1 MLDSKLLVIS
11 LFLCFGYSLQ
21 EGEGGARL
29 LVSKQI
35 LNKYIVEN
43 MDVVV
48 KYTLYNIGSSPAVN
62 VLLSDK
68 SFTSDRF
75 NVVGGKLN
83 VKINRLPPG
92 TNMTHTVVLRP
103 IRLGF
108 YNFTAAEVEYE
119 TGVENELPRISLS
132 SEPGEGYV
140 VSFRDYD
147 KKFSPHLLDWAA
159 FAVMTLPSLAIP
171 FFLWYSSKSKYG
183 YEPLS
188 KKELRQQR
196 EAQKKKSEEDKN

>member
-1 MLDSKLLVIS
+1 MVDWKTFVVLAFLFFGSS
-11 LFLCFGYSLQ
+11 LE
-21 EGEGGARL
+21 EGENGARL

-62 VLLSDK
+62 VILHDK
-68 SFTSDRF
+68 SFTDDRF
-75 NVVGGKLN
+75 KVVGGNLN
-83 VKINRLPPG
+83 VKIHRIPPG
-92 TNMTHTVVLRP
+92 TNMSHTVVLRP
-103 IRLGF
+103 IKLGF
-108 YNFTAAEVEYE
+108 YNFTAAEVEYS
-119 TGVENELPRISLS
+119 TGIEGERPQISLS

-159 FAVMTLPSLAIP
+159 FAIMTLPSLAIP
-171 FFLWYSSKSKYG
+171 FFLWWSSKSKYD
-183 YEPLS
+183 YESLS
-188 KKELRQQR
+188 KKNSRQQR
-196 EAQKKKSEEDKN
+196 EGQKKKSDDDKN

>member
-1 MLDSKLLVIS
+1 MSFKQSLVLAIM
-11 LFLCFGYSLQ
+11 FLCIQYSV
-21 EGEGGARL
+21 EESESGARL

-43 MDVVV
+43 MDLVV

-62 VLLSDK
+62 VLLTDK
-68 SFTSDRF
+68 SFTPDRF
-75 NVVGGKLN
+75 TVVGGSLA
-83 VKINRLPPG
+83 VKIHRIPPA
-92 TNMTHTVVLRP
+92 TNMSHTVVLRP

-108 YNFTAAEVEYE
+108 YNFTSAEVEYNGGTE
-119 TGVENELPRISLS
+119 DAHVNVALS

-159 FAVMTLPSLAIP
+159 FAIMTLPSLGIP
-171 FFLWYSSKSKYG
+171 FFLWWSSKSKYD

-188 KKELRQQR
+188 KKKMQR
-196 EAQKKKSEEDKN
+196 DALKKKDDDKN